1 VESAVAERVTEQSEG
16 KTDSRATAPHE
27 GRLRTALRLRHPFD
41 REILALAVP
50 ALGTLAADP
59 LVSLVDTAFVGR
71 LGVVPLA
78 ALGVNASIFSLAF
91 LVFNFLAYGTTPMVA
106 RAVGAG
112 DRDRAGRLA
121 VEALTLAVVAG
132 FVAVAVLQL
141 LAVPIVHAM
150 GATGELVA
158 PAVEYLR
165 IRALAGPAVLVI
177 TASNGIFRGW
187 QDTRTPFVVALVLNA
202 VNLVLDPV
210 LIFGLGWGLAGA
222 ATATAV
228 AQWTGAVAFLWL
240 ILGTRREAFG
250 VRPLLPRPRD
260 LLPFL
265 SVGGA
270 LIVRTF
276 SLVGTMTLA
285 TAVATRVG
293 TVAVAAH
300 LVASQL
306 WLMLALLVDALAVA
320 GQAIVGRL
328 RGAGQAGDVARAA
341 DRLVAWGLG
350 VGIVLA
356 LGFLAL
362 EPWLPRLFTDD
373 AVAIDATRTVLPFV
387 IAMQPLN
394 ALVFVGDG
402 IYMGAE
408 EFRFLAAQM
417 VASALAAC
425 IVLLFVVPMGWGL
438 QGVWWGIVALMLV
451 RAGTLAGRYGRV
463 FGAPSPPGE

>member
-1 VESAVAERVTEQSEG
+1 MESAVAQRVTGQSEG
-16 KTDSRATAPHE
+16 KTDPRETAPHE
-27 GRLRTALRLRHPFD
+27 GRIRAALRPRHPFD

-59 LVSLVDTAFVGR
+59 LVSMVDTAFVGR

-78 ALGVNASIFSLAF
+78 ALGVNVSVFGLAF

-132 FVAVAVLQL
+132 IVAVAILQL
-141 LAVPIVHAM
+141 LAVPIVRAM

-158 PAVEYLR
+158 PAVAYLR
-165 IRALAGPAVLVI
+165 IRALAGPAVLII
-177 TASNGIFRGW
+177 TAANGIFRGW
-187 QDTRTPFVVALVLNA
+187 QDTRTPFVVALGLNA
-202 VNLVLDPV
+202 VNLVLDPI

-222 ATATAV
+222 AIATAI

-240 ILGTRREAFG
+240 ILGTRRDALG
-250 VRPLLPRPRD
+250 VRPILPRPRD

-265 SVGGA
+265 RIGGA
-270 LIVRTF
+270 LVVRTF

-306 WLMLALLVDALAVA
+306 WLMLALLIDAIAVA

-328 RGAGQAGDVARAA
+328 RGEGRPGDVARAA
-341 DRLVAWGLG
+341 DRLLAWGLG
-350 VGIVLA
+350 VGTLLA
-356 LGFLAL
+356 LAFLAL

-373 AVAIDATRTVLPFV
+373 AAAMQATRTVLPFV

-394 ALVFVGDG
+394 ALVFVWDG

-408 EFRFLAAQM
+408 DFRFLAAQM
-417 VASALAAC
+417 VTSALAAC
-425 IVLLFVVPMGWGL
+425 AVLLLVVPMGWGL
-438 QGVWWGIVALMLV
+438 QGVWWGIVALMFV
-451 RAGTLAGRYGRV
+451 RAGTLGARYGRV
-463 FGAPSPPGE
+463 FRTP

>member
-1 VESAVAERVTEQSEG
+1 MESAVAERVTEQSEG

-328 RGAGQAGDVARAA
+328 RGEGRPGDVAHAA

>member
-1 VESAVAERVTEQSEG
+1 MTEEVV
-16 KTDSRATAPHE
+16 
-27 GRLRTALRLRHPFD
+27 RLRARGGRVLGALRLRHPFD

-150 GATGELVA
+150 GATSELVA

-165 IRALAGPAVLVI
+165 IRALAGPAGLVI

-328 RGAGQAGDVARAA
+328 RGEGRPGDVARAA
-341 DRLVAWGLG
+341 DRLLAWGLG

-356 LGFLAL
+356 LSFLAL

-373 AVAIDATRTVLPFV
+373 PVAIDATRTVLPFV

-425 IVLLFVVPMGWGL
+425 AVLLFVVPMGWGL
-438 QGVWWGIVALMLV
+438 QGVWWGIVTLMLV
-451 RAGTLAGRYGRV
+451 RAGTLAGRHGRV
-463 FGAPSPPGE
+463 FGAQSMIRK

>member
-1 VESAVAERVTEQSEG
+1 M
-16 KTDSRATAPHE
+16 APRE
-27 GRLRTALRLRHPFD
+27 GRVRGALRLRHPFD

-59 LVSLVDTAFVGR
+59 LVSLVDTAYVGR

-78 ALGVNASIFSLAF
+78 ALGVNVSVFGLAF
-91 LVFNFLAYGTTPMVA
+91 LVFNFLAYGTTPMIA

-112 DRDRAGRLA
+112 DRARAGRLA

-132 FVAVAVLQL
+132 AVALALLQV
-141 LAVPIVHAM
+141 LAVPIVRAM
-150 GATGELVA
+150 GASGELVA

-165 IRALAGPAVLVI
+165 IRALAGPAVLII

-187 QDTRTPFVVALVLNA
+187 QDTRTPFLVAIGLNA
-202 VNLVLDPV
+202 INLVLDPI
-210 LIFGLGWGLAGA
+210 LIFGVGWGLRGA
-222 ATATAV
+222 AIATV
-228 AQWTGAVAFLWL
+228 TAQWTGAVGFLWL
-240 ILGTRREAFG
+240 ILVSRRETLG
-250 VRPLLPRPRD
+250 VRPVLPRPRD

-270 LIVRTF
+270 LVARTF

-293 TVAVAAH
+293 TLAVAAH

-306 WLMLALLVDALAVA
+306 WLMLALLVDALAVS

-328 RGAGQAGDVARAA
+328 RGEDRPEAVMAAA
-341 DRLVAWGLG
+341 DRLLAWGLG
-350 VGIVLA
+350 VGILLA
-356 LGFLAL
+356 LVFLAL
-362 EPWLPRLFTDD
+362 SPWLPRLFTDEPE
-373 AVAIDATRTVLPFV
+373 AIAATRTVIPFI

-394 ALVFVGDG
+394 ALVFVWDG
-402 IYMGAE
+402 IYIGAE

-417 VASALAAC
+417 VASAAAAVA
-425 IVLLFVVPMGWGL
+425 VLLLVVPMGWGL
-438 QGVWWGIVALMLV
+438 QGVWWGIVTLMLM
-451 RAGTLAGRYGRV
+451 RAATLGWRYRRI
-463 FGAPSPPGE
+463 FGPAPTTSP